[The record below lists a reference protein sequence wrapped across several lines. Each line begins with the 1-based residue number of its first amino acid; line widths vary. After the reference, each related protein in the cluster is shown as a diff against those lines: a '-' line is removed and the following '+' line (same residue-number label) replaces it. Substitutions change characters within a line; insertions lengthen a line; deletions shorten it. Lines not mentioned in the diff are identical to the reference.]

1 MILPILA
8 SRLIIPPPFR
18 NWPAL
23 VVGVAVAA
31 YWWRV
36 TRMAIKMRRKTGRGA
51 NFVPTEP
58 LGRALRLLW
67 QPVVWVWIAQPF
79 VAAVM
84 ADPPAP
90 LRPLFAQPALQWIAA
105 LVAWSAFVA
114 TRICWK
120 RMGKSW
126 RMGID
131 PNERT
136 ELVVTG
142 PYALVRHPIYALSS
156 VLMIAT
162 VVAVPTP
169 LIIVAAFAHLL
180 LLQWEARR
188 EEQHLLRIH
197 GDAYQQYLDSVGR
210 FVPRTSRRY
219 SPAAASA
226 SASASAQHA

>member
-18 NWPAL
+18 SWPAL

-51 NFVPTEP
+51 NFIPTEP

-79 VAAVM
+79 AAAVM

-90 LRPLFAQPALQWIAA
+90 LRPLFTLLPLQWTAA
-105 LVAWSAFVA
+105 CVAWFTFLA

-142 PYALVRHPIYALSS
+142 PYALVRHPIYALSI

-162 VVAVPTP
+162 VVTVPTP
-169 LIIVAAFAHLL
+169 LMIVAGAVHIL
-180 LLQWEARR
+180 LLQWESRR

-197 GDAYQQYLDSVGR
+197 GDVYQRYLDGVGR

-219 SPAAASA
+219 SAAAASA
-226 SASASAQHA
+226 GAGAQHA